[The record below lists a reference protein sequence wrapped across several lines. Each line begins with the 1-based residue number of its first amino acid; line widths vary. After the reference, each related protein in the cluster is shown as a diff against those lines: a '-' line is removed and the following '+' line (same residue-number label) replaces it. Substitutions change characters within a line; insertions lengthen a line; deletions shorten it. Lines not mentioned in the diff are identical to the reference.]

1 ILTHGPCCHE
11 FEETFSTFMAGGH
24 SVTTS
29 SCTAAMH
36 LFYMHLGVGPGDEV
50 ILPAISHVATAH
62 ALEITGARP
71 VFVDCGADTGT
82 MDPDLLERAVTP
94 ATRALCLVHFNGIPA
109 DMTRITAVAAK
120 HDLKVLEDCATALG
134 ACWDGTHVGLFG
146 DGAAFSF
153 YPAKHITAGEGGMF
167 CSRHAEVAVSVRGR
181 RAFCYDRSLNER
193 GLPGIYDVD
202 GLGLNY
208 RMSEMQAALGLSQLR
223 RIRRILE
230 IRARNAAALEGRLGG
245 IEGVRLM
252 ESRDR
257 RGTDGHY
264 CLTVMLDGDLAARR
278 DDMLAQLKEE
288 DIGTSVRQPDGSYL
302 IDPDGPGPAPEFT
315 VSDRSFNLRS
325 LLGNAVLRWE
335 WSPGSTL
342 FLVWQQSRAGRL
354 QASEFDEMGALD
366 IGNFDLGFDTRELFG
381 LRSDNIFLVKVNYWL
396 NF

>member
-1 ILTHGPCCHE
+1 MSEAGRDSIPFGRPWITDEDRQAVIAVLDGPILTHGPRCDD
-11 FEETFSTFMAGGH
+11 FEAAFSTFIGGGH

-71 VFVDCGADTGT
+71 VFVDCDADTGT

-109 DMTRITAVAAK
+109 DMTRITAVAER
-120 HDLKVLEDCATALG
+120 HHLKVLEDCATAVG
-134 ACWDGTHVGLFG
+134 ACWDGTRVGLFG

-167 CSRHAEVAVSVRGR
+167 CSRHADVSASIRGR

-193 GLPGIYDVD
+193 ALPGIYDVD

-208 RMSEMQAALGLSQLR
+208 RMSEMQAALGLSQLS

-230 IRARNAAALEGRLGG
+230 IRAGNAAALKERLGG
-245 IEGVRLM
+245 IEGVRIL

-264 CLTVMLDGDLAARR
+264 CLTVMLEGDLAARR
-278 DDMLAQLKEE
+278 DDMLARLKEE
-288 DIGTSVRQPDGSYL
+288 DIGTSVHYPHPLPRLRYYREKYGYD
-302 IDPDGPGPAPEFT
+302 APRYPNAT
-315 VSDRSFNLRS
+315 AISDRSLNLPVAPHIDEAAIDRIGDVFNRLVRNLR
-325 LLGNAVLRWE
+325 E
-335 WSPGSTL
+335 
-342 FLVWQQSRAGRL
+342 
-354 QASEFDEMGALD
+354 
-366 IGNFDLGFDTRELFG
+366 
-381 LRSDNIFLVKVNYWL
+381 
-396 NF
+396 